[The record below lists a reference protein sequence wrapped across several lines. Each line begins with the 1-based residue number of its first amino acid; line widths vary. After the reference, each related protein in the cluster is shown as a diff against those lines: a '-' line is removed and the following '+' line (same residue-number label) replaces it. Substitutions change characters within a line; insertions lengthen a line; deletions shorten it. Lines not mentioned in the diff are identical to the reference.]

1 MCFKMFSQSE
11 TVEQDNCND
20 CFEHKCILIL
30 QFWHSAAAGHGQSRQ
45 QNLTAAPNG
54 FFETLLLRHFYV
66 FYLQIDKERV
76 YLAV

>member
-1 MCFKMFSQSE
+1 LNKTTATIVLKIIVFLYYSFGIHQQLAMVK
-11 TVEQDNCND
+11 
-20 CFEHKCILIL
+20 
-30 QFWHSAAAGHGQSRQ
+30 GHQ